1 MQLEQRRPEE
11 ERMQLEEKS
20 LDEERRQEERKQE
33 ERRQLEEE
41 RRQLEE
47 ERRLEERRQEGRQE
61 DESNLLSEQMKTALE
76 LLQPQP
82 DKEKCPPMGCKIT
95 SKVGT
100 SHEVACDRCDQWYH
114 VKCVGLT
121 SKKAKSLPR
130 WNCGLC

>member
-1 MQLEQRRPEE
+1 MKREDRR
-11 ERMQLEEKS
+11 RGGS
-20 LDEERRQEERKQE
+20 WRK
-33 ERRQLEEE
+33 

-47 ERRLEERRQEGRQE
+47 ERRLEEQRQLEEEGRQE

-95 SKVGT
+95 SKSRNVT
-100 SHEVACDRCDQWYH
+100 WIACDRCDQWYH

-121 SKKAKSLPR
+121 VASKKAKSLPR